1 MKRIVCGCTVVI
13 FFLVLLAPFCRAAD
27 ADPRVLKVALLP
39 DENASTVIKN
49 NQGLRQ
55 YLEGM
60 LDKKIELV
68 VTTDYSS
75 MVEAVRHGRIDL
87 AYFGPLTYVLAKS
100 KSNIEAFA
108 GLKKRGATTYN
119 AVIIGN
125 RAAGITSLADI
136 AGKDF
141 AFGDPAS
148 TSSHLIPKSMLLEK
162 GMEAGRDYREHFLG
176 SHDAVAVT
184 VQTGKA
190 QAGGLSKPIFE
201 TLLERA
207 IIDPKKV
214 TVLAIS
220 RPYPEY
226 PWTMRSDLKPA
237 LKEKIRKA
245 FLDLK
250 DKEVLK
256 TFKADGFGPMSDRD
270 YDVIRD
276 LAQVLKLDLNKVQ

>member
-1 MKRIVCGCTVVI
+1 MKRITCAAALFA
-13 FFLVLLAPFCRAAD
+13 FFAVLSSFSWAAD
-27 ADPRVLKVALLP
+27 PDPKTLKVALLP
-39 DENASTVIKN
+39 DENASTIIKN
-49 NQGLRQ
+49 NQGLRH
-55 YLEGM
+55 YLEG
-60 LDKKIELV
+60 LLGKQVELV

-75 MVEAVRHGRIDL
+75 MVEAVRHGRVDL
-87 AYFGPLTYVLAKS
+87 AYFGPLTYVLARS
-100 KSNIEAFA
+100 KGNIEAFA
-108 GLKKRGATTYN
+108 GLKKAGSTTYN

-125 RAAGITSLADI
+125 RAAGITSLSDI

-162 GMEAGRDYREHFLG
+162 GMQAGKDYREHFLG

-184 VQTGKA
+184 VQAGKA

-201 TLLERA
+201 TLVERS

-214 TVLAIS
+214 AVIAVS

-226 PWTMRSDLKPA
+226 PWTMRSDLKA
-237 LKEKIRKA
+237 DLKEKIRKA

-276 LAQVLKLDLNKVQ
+276 LVQVLKLDLNKVQ

>member
-1 MKRIVCGCTVVI
+1 MKRIVCACCVLMS
-13 FFLVLLAPFCRAAD
+13 FLVLLPCFSWAAEP
-27 ADPRVLKVALLP
+27 DPEILRVALLP
-39 DENASTVIKN
+39 DESASTVIKN
-49 NQGLRQ
+49 NQGLKQ
-55 YLEGM
+55 YLEGQ
-60 LDKKIELV
+60 LEKKVELV

-108 GLKKRGATTYN
+108 GLKKGGKTTYQ

-125 RAAGITSLADI
+125 AAAGITSLADV

-141 AFGDPAS
+141 VFGDPAS

-162 GMEAGRDYREHFLG
+162 GMEAGKEYREHFVG
-176 SHDAVAVT
+176 SHDAVAVM
-184 VQTGKA
+184 VQAGKA

-201 TLLERA
+201 TLVERG
-207 IIDPKKV
+207 IVDPKKV
-214 TVLAIS
+214 VVLAVS
-220 RPYPEY
+220 KPYPEY
-226 PWTMRSDLKPA
+226 PWTMRSDLKPE

-245 FLDLK
+245 FLGLK

-256 TFKADGFGPMSDRD
+256 AFKADGFGAMNDRD
-270 YDVIRD
+270 YDVIRN